1 MRKTYEQKSQTA
13 FYNEIYKAKLSAVF
27 SVKHTPNDPRIV
39 VINKMFKDLED
50 YIRQIVA
57 EEEQQAEIA

>member
-13 FYNEIYKAKLSAVF
+13 FYNDIYRAKISAVF
-27 SVKHTPNDPRIV
+27 CVKHTPNDPRIV
-39 VINKMFKDLED
+39 IIEKMFKDLED

-57 EEEQQAEIA
+57 EEQAETTE

>member
-13 FYNEIYKAKLSAVF
+13 FYNDIYRAKISAVF
-27 SVKHTPNDPRIV
+27 CVKHTPNDPRIV
-39 VINKMFKDLED
+39 IIEKMFKDLED

>member
-27 SVKHTPNDPRIV
+27 CVKHTPNDPRTV
-39 VINKMFKDLED
+39 VIEKMFKDLED

-57 EEEQQAEIA
+57 EEQAETTE